1 VQFHANRGL
10 ILACQHLL
18 FIPLYN
24 AVLLFVA
31 SWCGCM
37 HDLLG
42 GIAVD
47 SGAFSSGLQAA

>member
-1 VQFHANRGL
+1 MQFHANRGL